1 VNLQKRL
8 SALVAACLVVPVTP
22 ALASDSAA
30 KVAAIFG
37 SLFSYGYAGFH
48 RSEFTKCDDTTRV
61 FYQQGKDSEL
71 TVKTLGVSLS
81 DCNLKRSDSG
91 FTFRISPSLMASRWA
106 ADAGA
111 GADSASEVTLVPHAR
126 YVWDMG
132 PTKLDLMFGIGLS
145 YVSETNIGR
154 RVKSTEFQFSDEL
167 GIGISDASERVRL
180 GYSYRHVS
188 NANIDTPNNNV
199 DFHGFTLT
207 FRIP

>member
-1 VNLQKRL
+1 MTLQKRL
-8 SALVAACLVVPVTP
+8 SALVAVCLVGGGTP

-48 RSEFTKCDDTTRV
+48 RSEFDKCDDSTRV
-61 FYQQGKDSEL
+61 FYQQGNDSEL
-71 TVKTLGVSLS
+71 SVKTLGLLLS

-91 FTFRISPSLMASRWA
+91 LTFRISPSVMASRWSA
-106 ADAGA
+106 NAGA
-111 GADSASEVTLVPHAR
+111 GADSASEVTFVPHAR

-132 PTKLDLMFGIGLS
+132 PTKLDVMFGIGLS

-167 GIGISDASERVRL
+167 GIGISDPSERVRL

-207 FRIP
+207 FRIR

>member
-1 VNLQKRL
+1 MNLQKRL
-8 SALVAACLVVPVTP
+8 LALVAVCLVGAGAP

-48 RSEFTKCDDTTRV
+48 RSEFAKCDDSTRV
-61 FYQQGKDSEL
+61 FYQQGNDSEL
-71 TVKTLGVSLS
+71 SVKTLGVSLS

-91 FTFRISPSLMASRWA
+91 FTFRISPSFMASRWSA
-106 ADAGA
+106 NAGA
-111 GADSASEVTLVPHAR
+111 GADSASEVTFVPHAR

-167 GIGISDASERVRL
+167 GIGISDPSERVRV

-207 FRIP
+207 FRIQ

>member
-1 VNLQKRL
+1 MNLQKRL
-8 SALVAACLVVPVTP
+8 SALVAACLVGTVTP

-37 SLFSYGYAGFH
+37 SLFSYGYAGLH
-48 RSEFTKCDDTTRV
+48 LSEFNKCDDTARV

>member
-1 VNLQKRL
+1 MNLQKRL

-48 RSEFTKCDDTTRV
+48 RSEFNKCDDTTRV